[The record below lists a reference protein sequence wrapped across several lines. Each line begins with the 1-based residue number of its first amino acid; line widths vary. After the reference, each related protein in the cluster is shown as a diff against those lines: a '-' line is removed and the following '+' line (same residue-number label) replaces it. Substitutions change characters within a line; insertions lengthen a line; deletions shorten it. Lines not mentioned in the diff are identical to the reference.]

1 MLPGTV
7 GVTVPASIVVEV
19 DAGRVVIGFNVWL
32 VTVALVA
39 AVDVPMIGVHSGTG
53 VLSSWATTACWA
65 LR

>member
-7 GVTVPASIVVEV
+7 GVTVPAIVIVVV
-19 DAGRVVIGFNVWL
+19 DAGRVVIGTDFAY
-32 VTVALVA
+32 VAASLLA
-39 AVDVPMIGVHSGTG
+39 AVDSPMTGVHSGTG